1 MPKSLSLSFTVQVSP
16 LDIGLL
22 VTELQKTGRHKGLAH
37 PVESF
42 LDYCKTKCSVR
53 EYLSEVHG
61 VDLSD
66 EEAGDTEDAEPLGA
80 DSQHRRDNGG
90 W

>member
-61 VDLSD
+61 VDLGEGVGEPD
-66 EEAGDTEDAEPLGA
+66 EWEESQGA